1 MSLGEWKK
9 NKVEGLEEMSF
20 LVDKMGELKVENM
33 ILLEMKLWNT
43 WSMWL
48 SEWRREESNDDSM
61 LEARDSISWFS
72 FIWSFHE
79 ELDKC

>member
-1 MSLGEWKK
+1 MLSFSDLEVMSLGEWKK

-43 WSMWL
+43 
-48 SEWRREESNDDSM
+48 
-61 LEARDSISWFS
+61 
-72 FIWSFHE
+72 
-79 ELDKC
+79 